1 MITLAAGSQVI
12 SAVRADLRDVVAP
25 TVTDPTAKL
34 TLQMIDMVL
43 GQLENSADD
52 QGAWMREE
60 IAAIE
65 ELADAALADEV
76 LPTLPGASALRDALT
91 ALRNGRAPSER
102 LGELRAEYKLASEVL
117 SVVLE
122 TVVGT
127 PGPLKDRA
135 LGVLGARLEREQTI
149 RGEFTLVGQT

>member
-1 MITLAAGSQVI
+1 MITLAAGSKVI

-52 QGAWMREE
+52 QGAWMHEE
-60 IAAIE
+60 IAAVE
-65 ELADAALADEV
+65 ALAEEV
-76 LPTLPGASALRDALT
+76 LSALPEAPGLRDALD
-91 ALRNGRAPSER
+91 ALHNGRAPSER
-102 LGELRAEYKLASEVL
+102 LGEVRGEYKLASEVL

-127 PGPLKDRA
+127 PGTLKDRA
-135 LGVLGARLEREQTI
+135 LAVLGARLEREQTI
-149 RGEFTLVGQT
+149 RGEFVLVGQT

>member
-1 MITLAAGSQVI
+1 MITLAAGSRVI

-60 IAAIE
+60 IADIE
-65 ELADAALADEV
+65 ALAGEILAASPDA
-76 LPTLPGASALRDALT
+76 PGLAAALT
-91 ALRNGRAPSER
+91 ALRDGRAPSER

-135 LGVLGARLEREQTI
+135 LVVLGARLEREQII
-149 RGEFTLVGQT
+149 RGEFVLVGQS

>member
-1 MITLAAGSQVI
+1 MITLAAGSQVL

-60 IAAIE
+60 INDIE
-65 ELADAALADEV
+65 QLADTALADED
-76 LPTLPGASALRDALT
+76 LHPKAPTIRAALAALRA
-91 ALRNGRAPSER
+91 GRAPSER
-102 LGELRAEYKLASEVL
+102 LSELRAEYKLASEVL

-122 TVVGT
+122 AIVAT

>member
-60 IAAIE
+60 IADIE
-65 ELADAALADEV
+65 QLADEV
-76 LPTLPGASALRDALT
+76 LAALPDAPGLTEALEALRT
-91 ALRNGRAPSER
+91 GRAPSER

-122 TVVGT
+122 AVVAT

-135 LGVLGARLEREQTI
+135 LAVLGARLEREQTI
-149 RGEFTLVGQT
+149 RGEFVLVGQS

>member
-12 SAVRADLRDVVAP
+12 SAVRADLREVVAP
-25 TVTDPTAKL
+25 TVTDPTATL

-60 IAAIE
+60 IAGIE
-65 ELADAALADEV
+65 ALADEV
-76 LPTLPGASALRDALT
+76 LPALPDTRAVAEALAG
-91 ALRNGRAPSER
+91 LRAGRAPSER
-102 LGELRAEYKLASEVL
+102 LGEVRAEYKLASEVL

-122 TVVGT
+122 AVVST

-135 LGVLGARLEREQTI
+135 LGVLAARLEREQTI
-149 RGEFTLVGQT
+149 RGEFVLVGQT

>member
-1 MITLAAGSQVI
+1 VITLAGGSQVI
-12 SAVRADLRDVVAP
+12 SAVRADLREVVAP

-60 IAAIE
+60 IADIE
-65 ELADAALADEV
+65 ALADEV
-76 LPTLPGASALRDALT
+76 VAALPDAPGLPDALT
-91 ALRNGRAPSER
+91 ALRDGRAPTGR

-122 TVVGT
+122 TVVGD
-127 PGPLKDRA
+127 PGPLRGRA
-135 LGVLGARLEREQTI
+135 LAVLGARLEREQTI
-149 RGEFTLVGQT
+149 RGEFVLVGQT

>member
-43 GQLENSADD
+43 GQLENGADD
-52 QGAWMREE
+52 QGAWMHKE
-60 IAAIE
+60 IADIE
-65 ELADAALADEV
+65 ALADEV
-76 LPTLPGASALRDALT
+76 LTALPEAGAVSGALAALRT
-91 ALRNGRAPSER
+91 GRAPSER
-102 LGELRAEYKLASEVL
+102 LSELPAEYKLASEVL

-122 TVVGT
+122 AVVAT

-149 RGEFTLVGQT
+149 RGEFVLVGQT

>member
-1 MITLAAGSQVI
+1 VITLAGSSQVI

-25 TVTDPTAKL
+25 TVTDPTAQL
-34 TLQMIDMVL
+34 TLQMIDFVL
-43 GQLENSADD
+43 GQLEASTDD

-60 IAAIE
+60 IADIE
-65 ELADAALADEV
+65 ALADEV
-76 LPTLPGASALRDALT
+76 VATLPDVARVRQTLDALRA
-91 ALRNGRAPSER
+91 GRAPSER

-122 TVVGT
+122 ALVVA
-127 PGPLKDRA
+127 PGPLRDRA

-149 RGEFTLVGQT
+149 RGEFVLVGQT

>member
-1 MITLAAGSQVI
+1 VITLAAGSQVI

-52 QGAWMREE
+52 QGAWMHEE
-60 IAAIE
+60 IATV
-65 ELADAALADEV
+65 EV
-76 LPTLPGASALRDALT
+76 LAEEVLSALPEAPGLRDSLDS
-91 ALRNGRAPSER
+91 LRNGRAPSER
-102 LGELRAEYKLASEVL
+102 LNEVRAEYKLASEVL

-135 LGVLGARLEREQTI
+135 LAVLGARLEREQTI
-149 RGEFTLVGQT
+149 RGEFVLVGQT

>member
-1 MITLAAGSQVI
+1 MITLAAGSKVI
-12 SAVRADLRDVVAP
+12 GAVRADLRDVVAP

-52 QGAWMREE
+52 QGAWMHEE
-60 IAAIE
+60 IADIE
-65 ELADAALADEV
+65 ALADEV
-76 LPTLPGASALRDALT
+76 LAALPEAPGLGDALAALRA
-91 ALRNGRAPSER
+91 GRAPSER

-122 TVVGT
+122 AVVGT
-127 PGPLKDRA
+127 PGSLKDRA
-135 LGVLGARLEREQTI
+135 LGVLGARLQREQTI

>member
-1 MITLAAGSQVI
+1 VITLAAGSQVI
-12 SAVRADLRDVVAP
+12 AAVRADLRDVVAP

-60 IAAIE
+60 IADIE
-65 ELADAALADEV
+65 ALADEV
-76 LPTLPGASALRDALT
+76 LTALPDAPGLSGALSALRA
-91 ALRNGRAPSER
+91 GRAPSER

-122 TVVGT
+122 AVVAT

-135 LGVLGARLEREQTI
+135 LGVLGARLDREQTI
-149 RGEFTLVGQT
+149 RGEFVLVGQS

>member
-1 MITLAAGSQVI
+1 MITLAAGSRVI

-60 IAAIE
+60 IADIE
-65 ELADAALADEV
+65 EI
-76 LPTLPGASALRDALT
+76 
-91 ALRNGRAPSER
+91 GRASRRER
-102 LGELRAEYKLASEVL
+102 V
-117 SVVLE
+117 
-122 TVVGT
+122 
-127 PGPLKDRA
+127 
-135 LGVLGARLEREQTI
+135 
-149 RGEFTLVGQT
+149 

>member
-1 MITLAAGSQVI
+1 MITLAAGAKVI

-25 TVTDPTAKL
+25 TVTDPTATL

-43 GQLENSADD
+43 GQLETSVDD

-60 IAAIE
+60 IADIE
-65 ELADAALADEV
+65 QLADEV
-76 LPTLPGASALRDALT
+76 LAALPETPALGAALT
-91 ALRNGRAPSER
+91 ALRTGRAPSER

-122 TVVGT
+122 AVVGI

-135 LGVLGARLEREQTI
+135 LGVLGARLEREQAI
-149 RGEFTLVGQT
+149 RGEFVLVGQS

>member
-1 MITLAAGSQVI
+1 VITLAAGSQVI
-12 SAVRADLRDVVAP
+12 AAVRADLRDVVAP

-34 TLQMIDMVL
+34 TLKMIDMVL

-60 IAAIE
+60 IADIE
-65 ELADAALADEV
+65 ALADEV
-76 LPTLPGASALRDALT
+76 LTALPDAPGLSGALSALRA
-91 ALRNGRAPSER
+91 GRAPSER

-122 TVVGT
+122 AVVAT
-127 PGPLKDRA
+127 PGSLKDRA
-135 LGVLGARLEREQTI
+135 LSVLGARLEREQAI
-149 RGEFTLVGQT
+149 RGEFVLVGQS